1 MPTTITPT
9 VMSTPQAHPRLSSLP
24 TASSSLAEHVASCI
38 RRHLA
43 GDREAMTDLTRHV
56 RPWLHSVIR
65 SYRLPGDADD
75 DVVQS
80 TLLVALLH
88 IHRLRDP
95 ACGLSWLTVVA
106 RREALRVIRIERRYV
121 STEDVETLYAAESP
135 SPGPEETVL
144 DGADLAVVRRTVSKL
159 PYPHRVLLEHMIRTD
174 EPSYA
179 AIAAALRMPVGSIGP
194 TRRRGLERMRRL
206 LAADPEWDV
215 DVPA

>member
-95 ACGLSWLTVVA
+95 GVRPVVA
-106 RREALRVIRIERRYV
+106 HGRRPPGGAPRDPHRTAVRLDD
-121 STEDVETLYAAESP
+121 DVESLYAAESP
-135 SPGPEETVL
+135 AGPEETVL
-144 DGADLAVVRRTVSKL
+144 DERGPGRGPADGLRSCPTR
-159 PYPHRVLLEHMIRTD
+159 HRVLLEHMIRTD
-174 EPSYA
+174 QPSYA
-179 AIAAALRMPVGSIGP
+179 AISAALQVPVGSIGP
-194 TRRRGLERMRRL
+194 TRRRGLERMRLL
-206 LAADPEWDV
+206 LAADPEWDWEI
-215 DVPA
+215 PA

>member
-9 VMSTPQAHPRLSSLP
+9 AMSTPQAHPRLSSLP

-121 STEDVETLYAAESP
+121 STEDVESLYAARIRP
-135 SPGPEETVL
+135 PRAGGDRARRRGPGR
-144 DGADLAVVRRTVSKL
+144 VRRTS
-159 PYPHRVLLEHMIRTD
+159 PNC
-174 EPSYA
+174 
-179 AIAAALRMPVGSIGP
+179 P
-194 TRRRGLERMRRL
+194 TRTGSCSNN
-206 LAADPEWDV
+206 
-215 DVPA
+215 